1 MRKYTPEIQQL
12 LEAFQTLPGVGPKTA
27 ERYVFSL
34 LRRTAAEI
42 DAFTAAVGL
51 ATKSVSVCKTCF
63 TVGHQNPCEICSD
76 GRRDRSS
83 LCVVAEPQDIGAIEG
98 TSAYR
103 GLYHVLGG
111 LLSPLE
117 GMTEERLRVRELLDR
132 ISRDRVR
139 EVILAFSPN
148 LDGETTIL
156 ALSGALKSYPVRLT
170 RLARGLPMG
179 AELQYA
185 DEVTLTDAIS
195 GRRDVLK

>member
-34 LRRTAAEI
+34 LRRSRADVRTFADAVMAA
-42 DAFTAAVGL
+42 TSSVAV
-51 ATKSVSVCKTCF
+51 CQTCF
-63 TVGHQNPCEICSD
+63 TVGNTNPCEICSD
-76 GRRDRSS
+76 GRRDRSA
-83 LCVVAEPQDIGAIEG
+83 LCVVAEPQDVGALEA
-98 TSAYR
+98 TLAYR

-111 LLSPLE
+111 TLSPLE
-117 GMTEERLRVRELLDR
+117 GMTEDRLRIRELMDR
-132 ISRDRVR
+132 VPRDRVR
-139 EVILAFSPN
+139 EIILAFSPN

-156 ALSGALKSYPVRLT
+156 SLASLLKQYPVRVT

-185 DEVTLTDAIS
+185 DEVTLSDAIA
-195 GRRDVLK
+195 GRRDINR

>member
-1 MRKYTPEIQQL
+1 VRKYTPEIQQL

-34 LRRTAAEI
+34 LRRTHAEI
-42 DAFTAAVGL
+42 EAFTASVAL
-51 ATKSVSVCKTCF
+51 ATKSVSICKTCF

-76 GRRDRSS
+76 GRRDRST
-83 LCVVAEPQDIGAIEG
+83 LCVVAEPQDIGAIEA
-98 TSAYR
+98 TTAYR

-111 LLSPLE
+111 TLSPLE
-117 GMTEERLRVRELLDR
+117 GMTAEKLRLGELVHR
-132 ISRDRVR
+132 IAENRIR

-156 ALSGALKSYPVRLT
+156 ALSGALKNYPIRIT

-185 DEVTLTDAIS
+185 DEITLSDALS
-195 GRRDVLK
+195 GRREIMK

>member
-34 LRRTAAEI
+34 LRRTPAEI
-42 DAFTAAVGL
+42 EDFTAAVMR
-51 ATKSVSVCKTCF
+51 ATGAVSICRTCF
-63 TVGHQNPCEICSD
+63 TVGHQNPCEVCSD
-76 GRRDRSS
+76 GRRDRST
-83 LCVVAEPQDIGAIEG
+83 LCVVAEPQDVGALEG
-98 TSAYR
+98 TGAYR

-111 LLSPLE
+111 MLSPLE
-117 GMTEERLRVRELLDR
+117 GVTEEKLRVRELLDR
-132 ISRDRVR
+132 VERDRIR
-139 EVILAFSPN
+139 EIILAFSPN

-156 ALSGALKSYPVRLT
+156 ALTSALKNYPIHIT

-185 DEVTLTDAIS
+185 DEITLTDALA
-195 GRRDVLK
+195 GRREVVK

>member
-1 MRKYTPEIQQL
+1 MRKYTPEIQRL
-12 LEAFQTLPGVGPKTA
+12 LDEFQTLPGVGPKTA

-34 LRRTAAEI
+34 LRRRAGEI
-42 DAFTAAVGL
+42 DSFTTAVIV

-76 GRRDRSS
+76 GRRDASAV
-83 LCVVAEPQDIGAIEG
+83 CVVAEPQDIGALEATG
-98 TSAYR
+98 TFR
-103 GLYHVLGG
+103 GRYHVLGG
-111 LLSPLE
+111 HISPLE
-117 GMTEERLRVRELLDR
+117 GITAERLRTPELLERLQSQR
-132 ISRDRVR
+132 IR

-156 ALSGALKSYPVRLT
+156 ALSGILKNFPVRVT

-185 DEVTLTDAIS
+185 DEVTLSDAIN
-195 GRRDVLK
+195 GRRDVIR

>member
-1 MRKYTPEIQQL
+1 MRKYTPEIQKL

-34 LRRTAAEI
+34 LRRSAAEI
-42 DAFTAAVGL
+42 DAFTDAVAQ
-51 ATKSVSVCKTCF
+51 ATRSVSICRSCY
-63 TVGHQNPCEICSD
+63 TVGHQDPCEVCSD
-76 GRRDRSS
+76 GRRDRST
-83 LCVVAEPQDIGAIEG
+83 LCVVAEPQDVGAIEG

-111 LLSPLE
+111 MLSPLE
-117 GMTEERLRVRELLDR
+117 GMTEEKLRVRELLDR

-139 EVILAFSPN
+139 EIILAFSPN

-156 ALSGALKSYPVRLT
+156 ALSGALKSFPVRVT

-185 DEVTLTDAIS
+185 DEVTLTDAIA
-195 GRRDVLK
+195 GRRDVVK

>member
-34 LRRTAAEI
+34 LRRTRAEI
-42 DAFTAAVGL
+42 EAFTTSVML
-51 ATKSVSVCKTCF
+51 ATKSVSVCQTCF

-117 GMTEERLRVRELLDR
+117 GMTEERLRLRDLLDR
-132 ISRDRVR
+132 VSRDRVR

-156 ALSGALKSYPVRLT
+156 ALGGALKNYPIRIT

-185 DEVTLTDAIS
+185 DEVTLTDAIA
-195 GRRDVLK
+195 GRRDILK

>member
-1 MRKYTPEIQQL
+1 MAKYTPEIQQL

-34 LRRTAAEI
+34 LRRSTAEI
-42 DAFTAAVGL
+42 EAFTAAVGL
-51 ATKSVSVCKTCF
+51 ATKSVSVCNVCF

-83 LCVVAEPQDIGAIEG
+83 LCVVAEPQDIGALEA
-98 TSAYR
+98 TFAYR

-117 GMTEERLRVRELLDR
+117 GMTEDRLRIRELMDR
-132 ISRDRVR
+132 VSRDRVR

-156 ALSGALKSYPVRLT
+156 ALSGALKNHQVRIT

-195 GRRDVLK
+195 GRRAVIN

>member
-1 MRKYTPEIQQL
+1 MAKYTPEIQQL

-34 LRRTAAEI
+34 LRRSAGEI
-42 DAFTAAVGL
+42 EAFTASVAL
-51 ATKSVSVCKTCF
+51 ATKSVSVCKICF

-83 LCVVAEPQDIGAIEG
+83 LCVVAEPQDIGALES

-117 GMTEERLRVRELLDR
+117 GMTEERLRVRELVDR
-132 ISRDRVR
+132 VRGDRVR

-156 ALSGALKSYPVRLT
+156 TLSAALKNYPVRLT

-185 DEVTLTDAIS
+185 DEITLTDAIS
-195 GRRDVLK
+195 GRREVIK

>member
-1 MRKYTPEIQQL
+1 MRKYTPEIQRL

-34 LRRTAAEI
+34 LRRTKPEI
-42 DAFTAAVGL
+42 EAFTSAVSAATN
-51 ATKSVSVCKTCF
+51 AVSVCRTCF
-63 TVGHQNPCEICSD
+63 TVGHQDPCEICSD
-76 GRRDRSS
+76 GRRDRSV
-83 LCVVAEPQDIGAIEG
+83 LCVVSEPQDVGAIEG

-111 LLSPLE
+111 MISPLE
-117 GMTEERLRVRELLDR
+117 GMTEDKLRVAELLDR
-132 ISRDRVR
+132 VSRDRVR
-139 EVILAFSPN
+139 EIILAFSPN

-156 ALSGALKSYPVRLT
+156 ALAGALKRYPVRVT

-185 DEVTLTDAIS
+185 DEVTLTDALS
-195 GRRDVLK
+195 GRRDVPK

>member
-1 MRKYTPEIQQL
+1 MRKYTPQIQQL

-34 LRRTAAEI
+34 LRRTPAEI
-42 DAFTAAVGL
+42 EDFAASVMQ
-51 ATKSVSVCKTCF
+51 ATESVSICRSCF

-76 GRRDRSS
+76 GRRDRST
-83 LCVVAEPQDIGAIEG
+83 LCVVAEPQDVGALEG
-98 TSAYR
+98 TGAYR

-111 LLSPLE
+111 TLSPLE
-117 GMTEERLRVRELLDR
+117 GMTEEKLRVAELLDR
-132 ISRDRVR
+132 VSRDRVR
-139 EVILAFSPN
+139 EIILAFSPN

-156 ALSGALKSYPVRLT
+156 ALTGALKDYPVRVT

-185 DEVTLTDAIS
+185 DEITLSDALA
-195 GRRDVLK
+195 GRREVVK

>member
-34 LRRTAAEI
+34 LRRTPAEI
-42 DAFTAAVGL
+42 EGFTAAVGL
-51 ATKSVSVCKTCF
+51 ATKSVSVCQTCY

-83 LCVVAEPQDIGAIEG
+83 LCVVAEPQDVGALEA

-111 LLSPLE
+111 TLSPLE
-117 GMTEERLRVRELLDR
+117 GMTEDKLRVRELLDR
-132 ISRDRVR
+132 VSRDRVR
-139 EVILAFSPN
+139 ELILAFSPN

-156 ALSGALKSYPVRLT
+156 ALSGALKNYPVRIT

-185 DEVTLTDAIS
+185 DEITLTDAIS
-195 GRRDVLK
+195 GRREVIK

>member
-1 MRKYTPEIQQL
+1 MRKYTPEIQEL

-34 LRRTAAEI
+34 LRRSHAEI
-42 DAFTAAVGL
+42 EAFTASVAL
-51 ATKSVSVCKTCF
+51 ATKSVSICQTCF

-76 GRRDRSS
+76 GRRDRST
-83 LCVVAEPQDIGAIEG
+83 LCVVAEPQDIGAIEATG
-98 TSAYR
+98 AFR

-111 LLSPLE
+111 TLSPLE
-117 GMTEERLRVRELLDR
+117 GMTPEKLRLAELIHR
-132 ISRDRVR
+132 AANDRVR
-139 EVILAFSPN
+139 EVMLAFSPN

-156 ALSGALKSYPVRLT
+156 ALTGALKNYPVRLT

-185 DEVTLTDAIS
+185 DEITLTDAIS
-195 GRRDVLK
+195 GRREVIK

>member
-34 LRRTAAEI
+34 LRRSAAEI
-42 DAFTAAVGL
+42 EAFTASVAL
-51 ATKSVSVCKTCF
+51 ATKSVAICRTCF
-63 TVGHQNPCEICSD
+63 TVGHQSPCEICSD

-83 LCVVAEPQDIGAIEG
+83 LCVVAEPQDVGAIES

-117 GMTEERLRVRELLDR
+117 GMTEERLRLRELLDR
-132 ISRDRVR
+132 VNRDRVR
-139 EVILAFSPN
+139 EIILAFSPN

-156 ALSGALKSYPVRLT
+156 ALSGALKNYPVRVT

-185 DEVTLTDAIS
+185 DEITLTDAIS
-195 GRRDVLK
+195 GRRDVPK